1 MIYTVWLPLILPFLA
16 GPAARRLPASLPP
29 RRAVL
34 VLALAAIGLAGAS
47 TCALALLV
55 VPGATHVPAVA
66 AVGHLLVPLASG
78 APDAVV
84 AVAAVA
90 AALLVCCTTLLV
102 RGAGRRQRRLRRARA
117 LAARSDGELVVLADN
132 HPDAYALPGRPG
144 RIVVTTGM
152 IRALSAPEREA
163 LLAHERAHLKDRHH
177 LFTAVVDLAGLCHPG
192 LRALRE
198 PLAYAVERSADESA
212 AAAVGDR
219 GLTARAIAR
228 AALAARAASAAA
240 TPRPG
245 PALAATAGPVPK
257 RVAALLGVPDP
268 GPGRSM
274 RTLVRRAAALAL
286 LSCVV
291 LSAGASLH
299 AADELHDGIEIAQ
312 GESP

>member
-1 MIYTVWLPLILPFLA
+1 M
-16 GPAARRLPASLPP
+16 
-29 RRAVL
+29 
-34 VLALAAIGLAGAS
+34 
-47 TCALALLV
+47 
-55 VPGATHVPAVA
+55 
-66 AVGHLLVPLASG
+66 
-78 APDAVV
+78 
-84 AVAAVA
+84 
-90 AALLVCCTTLLV
+90 
-102 RGAGRRQRRLRRARA
+102 
-117 LAARSDGELVVLADN
+117 
-132 HPDAYALPGRPG
+132 
-144 RIVVTTGM
+144 
-152 IRALSAPEREA
+152 
-163 LLAHERAHLKDRHH
+163 
-177 LFTAVVDLAGLCHPG
+177 
-192 LRALRE
+192 
-198 PLAYAVERSADESA
+198 ERSADESA

>member
-1 MIYTVWLPLILPFLA
+1 MIYTVWLPLVLPFLA

-55 VPGATHVPAVA
+55 VPGATHVP

-117 LAARSDGELVVLADN
+117 LAARSDSELVVLAD
-132 HPDAYALPGRPG
+132 HYPDAYALPGRPG

-228 AALAARAASAAA
+228 AALAARAASAVA
-240 TPRPG
+240 TTRPG

-257 RVAALLGVPDP
+257 RVAALLGGPDP
-268 GPGRSM
+268 GRAIRP
-274 RTLVRRAAALAL
+274 LVRRAATLAL
-286 LSCVV
+286 LSCVA